1 MGTTHGMEEL
11 IAYSFKRREEI
22 DRRSQETFNS
32 TLRGRSATS
41 REKTNTYAKSEAPQ
55 QKALDVYRVVHNFI
69 RRHCTTKRAPAV
81 APRNLDHGLSLE
93 EIFMHP
99 LSA

>member
-1 MGTTHGMEEL
+1 MEEL
-11 IAYSFKRREEI
+11 IAYAFERREEI

-32 TLRGRSATS
+32 TLRGRNAAS
-41 REKTNTYAKSEAPQ
+41 REKTNTCAKSKAPR

-69 RRHCTTKRAPAV
+69 RPHRTTKRTPAV
-81 APRNLDHGLSLE
+81 VPRNLDHGPSWE